1 MSECVCLLCVLLRC
15 VLYVSDECM
24 YFEGG
29 GSGKIENVYL
39 KKKLLDV

>member
-1 MSECVCLLCVLLRC
+1 MCLLCVLVCLC
-15 VLYVSDECM
+15 VVSDECM
-24 YFEGG
+24 YFEDG